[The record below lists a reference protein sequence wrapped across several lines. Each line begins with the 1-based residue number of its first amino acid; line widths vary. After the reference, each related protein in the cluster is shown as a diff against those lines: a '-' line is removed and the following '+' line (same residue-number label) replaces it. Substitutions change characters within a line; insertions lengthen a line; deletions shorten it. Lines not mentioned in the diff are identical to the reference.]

1 MKVAIMTDTNSGISV
16 EEGKKLGITVIP
28 MPVIVDGSCY
38 LEHEEIVHATLYAEM
53 RKHKDV
59 STSQPSPQVLIDAW
73 TELLSSGYDEV
84 VFIPMSS
91 GLSATCDTAT
101 ALSKDFDGRVFVAD
115 NHRISVS
122 LRDSVLD
129 AIALAGAGKSGSEI
143 KAALDAN
150 AYESSIYITVDTM
163 EYLLKNGRATRAAAT
178 IATVLNIKPVLTIQG
193 GKLDAFKKVRGMKKS
208 IAIMIDAI
216 ANDIKKR
223 FKDVPHKDL
232 SIGTTSTLE
241 SPEEEEFWR
250 KSVQEAF
257 PDIDVFYDPLSCSIA
272 CHVGIGAMGL
282 GVSKKQGR

>member
-16 EEGKKLGITVIP
+16 EEGKRLGITVIP
-28 MPVIVDGSCY
+28 MPVIVDGNCF

-59 STSQPSPQVLIDAW
+59 STSMPSPQVLCDTW

-91 GLSATCDTAT
+91 GLSSTCSTAT
-101 ALSKDFDGRVFVAD
+101 ALANDFDGRVFVAD

-129 AIALAGAGKSGSEI
+129 AIALAGEGKSGKEI
-143 KAALDAN
+143 KEALDAN
-150 AYESSIYITVDTM
+150 AYQSSIYITVDTM
-163 EYLLKNGRATRAAAT
+163 EYLLKNGRATRAAAA

-216 ANDIKKR
+216 ADDIKKR
-223 FKDVPHKDL
+223 FKGVPHSEL

-241 SPEEEEFWR
+241 SPEEEELWR
-250 KSVQEAF
+250 KSVADAF

-282 GVSKKQGR
+282 GVSKKQAR

>member
-16 EEGKKLGITVIP
+16 EEGKKLGVAVIP
-28 MPVIVDGSCY
+28 MPVIVDGNSY
-38 LEHEEIVHATLYAEM
+38 LEHESIVHADLYAQM
-53 RKHKDV
+53 REHKDV
-59 STSQPSPQVLIDAW
+59 STSQPAPQILCDKW
-73 TELLSSGYDEV
+73 SELLASGYDEV

-101 ALSKDFDGRVFVAD
+101 ALAKDFDGKVFVAD
-115 NHRISVS
+115 NHRISVT

-129 AIALAGAGKSGSEI
+129 AVALAKEGKSGSEI
-143 KAALDAN
+143 KAALEAN
-150 AYESSIYITVDTM
+150 AYESSIYITVDSM
-163 EYLLKNGRATRAAAT
+163 EYLLKNGRATRAAAA

-208 IAIMIDAI
+208 IAVMIDAI
-216 ANDIKKR
+216 DKDIKKR
-223 FKDVPHKDL
+223 FKDVPHENL

-241 SPEEEEFWR
+241 SPEEEMLWR
-250 KSVQEAF
+250 DSVKEAF
-257 PDIDVFYDPLSCSIA
+257 PDIAVFYEPLSCSIA